1 MEKLL
6 VEKNIKE
13 VLEKIQNE
21 IGNDKEVHC
30 EWRASH
36 ADISVIDKE
45 NSYIYFEAR
54 IYDDGLYYL
63 GETEN
68 NFQDTLDLY
77 FIDSKN
83 LINYNE
89 FKDLLE
95 MDKDFSYFKM
105 ADEEIDYYSSLE
117 RELALRLEKDHI
129 ELTIHKGILTHYLHK
144 DPKGNE
150 WNLTTLV
157 ENKPSSDIRGDYQE
171 CFDDLLSQ
179 IKYTDLFIELARQ
192 EKMLNLNNF
201 NEKGEKEGL
210 WVIPKENNWLK
221 EEIVYFE
228 NGKINGKYAEIFKN
242 NEVHEIGNY
251 KDNIKNGEAFFYDMN
266 TLNLKEEKIYESGVL
281 NGKYKSFLSTGE
293 LSCEGYIKNGEFD
306 GPLKTY
312 DTDDKGNL
320 FLWQIC
326 NYENGMEQG
335 KTTNYYPNGKIE
347 SEINIKDDKF
357 EGKFISYYES
367 GKIKKED
374 NYENDKLNGISISY
388 YENGKIKEKS
398 NYINNDIQGIKAEYL
413 ENGSLFK
420 KSDYKKGLLEEE
432 LFYAKGQLRRFKKYE
447 LGNLKEEKTYDEN
460 FNKTML
466 FTYKDDKTVNWKGYY
481 PNGNLKFDN
490 NLKDNLFIG
499 SSKIYYEN
507 GNLKESS
514 NYIIKDNQALKDGEY
529 KLFSENGSLL
539 ENLKYKE
546 GIVMENLLEKKN
558 NLWEKSNDLNKNN
571 AWENKVNSD
580 KDNQWER

>member
-68 NFQDTLDLY
+68 NFKDILDFY

-89 FKDLLE
+89 FKDLLK
-95 MDKDFSYFKM
+95 MDKDFSYFKIY
-105 ADEEIDYYSSLE
+105 DEELDYYSSLE
-117 RELALRLEKDHI
+117 REFASRLEKDST
-129 ELTIHKGILTHYLHK
+129 ELLIHKGIITHSLHK
-144 DPKGNE
+144 DPKENE

-192 EKMLNLNNF
+192 DKMFNLNNY

-210 WVIPKENNWLK
+210 WIIPKEDTWIK
-221 EEIVYFE
+221 EDIVYYE
-228 NGKINGKYAEIFKN
+228 NGKLNEKYAEIFKN
-242 NEVHEIGNY
+242 NEIHEIGTYQN
-251 KDNIKNGEAFFYDMN
+251 DVKNGNAYSYDKD
-266 TLNLKEEKIYESGVL
+266 TLNLIEEKTYDNGIL
-281 NGKYKSFLSTGE
+281 NGKYKSFLYTGE
-293 LSCEGYIKNGEFD
+293 LSCEGNIKNGEFD
-306 GPLKTY
+306 GSFKNY
-312 DTDDKGNL
+312 HTDDIGNL
-320 FLWQIC
+320 YLWQTC
-326 NYENGMEQG
+326 NYVNGKEEG
-335 KTTNYYPNGKIE
+335 EVINYYPNGSIKAKFNMVNNNIE
-347 SEINIKDDKF
+347 GKLFEFYENGNIKEKSDYEKNKLN
-357 EGKFISYYES
+357 GVSIKYYES
-367 GKIKKED
+367 GNLKEILHINDDIPSKKTE
-374 NYENDKLNGISISY
+374 Y
-388 YENGKIKEKS
+388 YS
-398 NYINNDIQGIKAEYL
+398 
-413 ENGSLFK
+413 NGSK
-420 KSDYKKGLLEEE
+420 DKETEYNKGIVEQEC
-432 LFYAKGQLRRFKKYE
+432 FYNKGQLERVKNYE
-447 LGNLKEEKTYDEN
+447 FGNLKEEKTYDEN
-460 FNKTML
+460 FNKTMF